1 MIRLKKLEEPQ
12 ILKENAKDWTEE
24 YLSYIRRGGKIPEQ
38 VKKRY
43 ADKTIKKQLM
53 EETHGKCAY
62 CESKFSHV
70 CPGDIEHILPKN
82 PDAHPELY
90 VTWSNL
96 TVACEI
102 CNRSGKKDYNNDN
115 EPLINPYVDD
125 ISDMIFSFGSI
136 LYPFQGNRRGLL
148 TINILDLNRVSLI
161 ERRREAI
168 NKLNLL
174 ITVYSQ
180 ESNIAYKELLL
191 SQIREEVAD
200 DKEFSFVLKAFCR
213 CNDIEV

>member
-12 ILKENAKDWTEE
+12 ILKEKSKEWTEE
-24 YLSYIRRGGKIPEQ
+24 YLSYIRRGEEIPER

-43 ADKTIKKQLM
+43 ADKSIKDQLLK
-53 EETHGKCAY
+53 ETHGKCAY

-70 CPGDIEHILPKN
+70 CHGDIEHILPKN

-102 CNRSGKKDYNNDN
+102 CNRSGKKDYNNDE
-115 EPLINPYVDD
+115 EPLINPYEDE
-125 ISDMIFSFGSI
+125 ISNKIISFGPF
-136 LYPFQGNRRGLL
+136 LYPFQGSRRGLL
-148 TINILDLNRVSLI
+148 TIEILELNRMALI
-161 ERRREAI
+161 ERRYDAI
-168 NKLNLL
+168 NKLNRL
-174 ITVYSQ
+174 ITLYSQ
-180 ESNIAYKELLL
+180 EINTNYKEILLM
-191 SQIREEVAD
+191 QIREEVAD

-213 CNDIEV
+213 CNNISV